1 MSIRLTVPS
10 SRTTQMSVPAWR
22 VPQPIGAALLFSLGD
37 PSAITSAELNA
48 ITSAELSAITSAEPA
63 VIT

>member
-10 SRTTQMSVPAWR
+10 SRTTQMPVLAWR
-22 VPQPIGAALLFSLGD
+22 VPQPIGAAPLFSLGD

-48 ITSAELSAITSAEPA
+48 ITSAEPAMIT
-63 VIT
+63 